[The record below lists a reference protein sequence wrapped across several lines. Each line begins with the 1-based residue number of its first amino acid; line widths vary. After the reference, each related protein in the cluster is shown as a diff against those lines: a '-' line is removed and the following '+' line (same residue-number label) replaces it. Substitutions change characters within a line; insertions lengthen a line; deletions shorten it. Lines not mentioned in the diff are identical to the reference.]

1 MEKIYRVSHLTV
13 ILDPEIYRSPIE
25 FSHPIKTHIEHNS
38 GVLTT
43 NEKIA
48 FYLHDTTP
56 WLNLDIHRDFS
67 VGGGWG
73 LGWANRERTD

>member
-1 MEKIYRVSHLTV
+1 M
-13 ILDPEIYRSPIE
+13 
-25 FSHPIKTHIEHNS
+25 HIEHNR

-73 LGWANRERTD
+73 LGWANRERTDWI